1 MITKEELMKRYD
13 GKKIDELERLALS
26 SQKGLREAHFEL
38 VCVLYYIKVTKR
50 YKENRRYAKA
60 TFGQYIDE
68 VFSIREGTFIEWQ
81 RAVLTYPEESK
92 RHNIGLV
99 AKVAKTC
106 GPIKSKAAFA
116 AIDEVVKNAKKDGPA
131 VREKIDA
138 VVESFRAT
146 PKIKREVKDYKAMY
160 ERECA
165 AHEAAKGRIRE
176 LEAANAELVEQVK
189 KLKRTAER
197 FTEIRRIA
205 TANMTRAEA
214 RA

>member
-1 MITKEELMKRYD
+1 MITKEELRKRYD
-13 GKKIDELERLALS
+13 SKKIDELERLAMS
-26 SQKGLREAHFEL
+26 SQKGLREALFGF
-38 VCVLYYIKVTKR
+38 VCVLYYLKVTKR
-50 YKENRRYAKA
+50 YKENRRFAKA

-68 VFSIREGTFIEWQ
+68 VFGIREGTFMEWQ
-81 RAVLTYPEESK
+81 RAVITYPEESK

-116 AIDEVVKNAKKDGPA
+116 AIDEVVKSAKKDGPV
-131 VREKIDA
+131 VRKKIDA
-138 VVESFRAT
+138 VVESFRAK
-146 PKIKREVKDYKAMY
+146 PKIKREVNDYKAMY
-160 ERECA
+160 EREFA

-176 LEAANAELVEQVK
+176 LEAENAELTGQVK

-205 TANMTRAEA
+205 TDMTKAEA
-214 RA
+214 RT